1 MLFSKNGI
9 TQQLLQHTNFRA
21 LQHTEIILYFSG
33 MQPYLLLKSTEFPR
47 FIFDLM
53 NDFCY
58 LDTFFIFAA
67 QPILEQK
74 QIADFLEIQL
84 FDYFCGQI

>member
-1 MLFSKNGI
+1 
-9 TQQLLQHTNFRA
+9 
-21 LQHTEIILYFSG
+21 
-33 MQPYLLLKSTEFPR
+33 
-47 FIFDLM
+47 M